1 VLKLSRPVVPLR
13 GLWLS
18 LALSLPIALSP
29 GLSGGA
35 SGHPEPPVGPR
46 GPECALVADLNP
58 AYFGTSAWGLN
69 RAARERLGEN
79 AEVLALCPQLC
90 VEVVGFADSHEPNPE
105 RISGRRAEAVLAFYR
120 ERGLDEGR
128 ARARGA
134 GVAPDDTYGE
144 DRGVGSRRAES
155 LPHACR

>member
-1 VLKLSRPVVPLR
+1 VLKLSRSVVPLR
-13 GLWLS
+13 GLWLP
-18 LALSLPIALSP
+18 LALPVSIVLSTGIA
-29 GLSGGA
+29 GGTSGDRGPLA
-35 SGHPEPPVGPR
+35 DPR

-79 AEVLALCPQLC
+79 ADVLALCPQLC